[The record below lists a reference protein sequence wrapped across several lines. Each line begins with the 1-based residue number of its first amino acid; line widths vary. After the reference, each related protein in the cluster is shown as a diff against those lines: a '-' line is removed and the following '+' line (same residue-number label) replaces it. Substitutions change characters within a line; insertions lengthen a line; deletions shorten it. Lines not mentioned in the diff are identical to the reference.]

1 MKYIYIFL
9 AVVIP
14 SLLSFPGILVVF
26 KVEPTG
32 LGGSLNVWFMCSG
45 CEKRSLMFQG
55 SAFVEGSK
63 RTVVGLT
70 LALSFL
76 SGHGFA
82 NFNRT
87 LRQYLGILCI
97 SKNRYYDVIKLAY
110 PHLKDI
116 LDEMCEDEKKN
127 MQELS
132 QDELGSW
139 TRAVV
144 TSDGVCHTHGHFSK
158 NGSFIVKNIYLVDYS
173 GTGTSAC
180 RERMMLSRRSCMR
193 AQQSRWRVC

>member
-1 MKYIYIFL
+1 MYIYSSSVSTDPLVIAIF
-9 AVVIP
+9 
-14 SLLSFPGILVVF
+14 SLLSFTGILVVS

-63 RTVVGLT
+63 RTVGG
-70 LALSFL
+70 LALAVAFFL

-87 LRQYLGILCI
+87 LRQYLGISCI

-110 PHLKDI
+110 PHIKDI
-116 LDEMCEDEKKN
+116 LDEMCEEEKKKLARIN
-127 MQELS
+127 
-132 QDELGSW
+132 W
-139 TRAVV
+139 AA
-144 TSDGVCHTHGHFSK
+144 GHK
-158 NGSFIVKNIYLVDYS
+158 LLLLLMECGTLVDI
-173 GTGTSAC
+173 
-180 RERMMLSRRSCMR
+180 
-193 AQQSRWRVC
+193 

>member
-1 MKYIYIFL
+1 MI
-9 AVVIP
+9 
-14 SLLSFPGILVVF
+14 F

-116 LDEMCEDEKKN
+116 LDEMCEEEKKTCKN
-127 MQELS
+127 YHKMNWVAGHKLS
-132 QDELGSW
+132 LLLMECA
-139 TRAVV
+139 T
-144 TSDGVCHTHGHFSK
+144 
-158 NGSFIVKNIYLVDYS
+158 LVDILVKMVLLLLRIF
-173 GTGTSAC
+173 TWWIT
-180 RERMMLSRRSCMR
+180 LVR
-193 AQQSRWRVC
+193 AQVHAGKG

>member
-1 MKYIYIFL
+1 MI
-9 AVVIP
+9 
-14 SLLSFPGILVVF
+14 F

-55 SAFVEGSK
+55 SALVEGSK

-70 LALSFL
+70 LALSFFL
-76 SGHGFA
+76 SVHGFA

-116 LDEMCEDEKKN
+116 LDEMCEEGKKKHARII
-127 MQELS
+127 
-132 QDELGSW
+132 
-139 TRAVV
+139 TR
-144 TSDGVCHTHGHFSK
+144 
-158 NGSFIVKNIYLVDYS
+158 
-173 GTGTSAC
+173 
-180 RERMMLSRRSCMR
+180 
-193 AQQSRWRVC
+193 

>member
-1 MKYIYIFL
+1 
-9 AVVIP
+9 
-14 SLLSFPGILVVF
+14 
-26 KVEPTG
+26 
-32 LGGSLNVWFMCSG
+32 
-45 CEKRSLMFQG
+45 MFQG

-63 RTVVGLT
+63 RTVVGLA
-70 LALSFL
+70 LALAFFL

-116 LDEMCEDEKKN
+116 LDEMCEEGKKN

-144 TSDGVCHTHGHFSK
+144 TSDGVWHTRGHFSK
-158 NGSFIVKNIYLVDYS
+158 NGSFIVKNYL
-173 GTGTSAC
+173 TGGLLWYGHKC
-180 RERMMLSRRSCMR
+180 MRGKDGGRMMLLRRSCMR

>member
-1 MKYIYIFL
+1 MKYIYIYFL
-9 AVVIP
+9 TVVIS
-14 SLLSFPGILVVF
+14 SLLSFPGILVIF

-55 SAFVEGSK
+55 SALVEASK

-70 LALSFL
+70 LALFFFL
-76 SGHGFA
+76 SVHGFA

-116 LDEMCEDEKKN
+116 LDEMCEEEKKN
-127 MQELS
+127 MQEL
-132 QDELGSW
+132 
-139 TRAVV
+139 
-144 TSDGVCHTHGHFSK
+144 
-158 NGSFIVKNIYLVDYS
+158 
-173 GTGTSAC
+173 
-180 RERMMLSRRSCMR
+180 
-193 AQQSRWRVC
+193 

>member
-1 MKYIYIFL
+1 MKYIYIYFL
-9 AVVIP
+9 TVVIS
-14 SLLSFPGILVVF
+14 SLLSFPGILVIF

-55 SAFVEGSK
+55 SALVEGSK
-63 RTVVGLT
+63 RTVVELT
-70 LALSFL
+70 LALFFFL
-76 SGHGFA
+76 SVHGFA

-116 LDEMCEDEKKN
+116 LDEMCEEEKKN
-127 MQELS
+127 MQEL
-132 QDELGSW
+132 
-139 TRAVV
+139 
-144 TSDGVCHTHGHFSK
+144 
-158 NGSFIVKNIYLVDYS
+158 
-173 GTGTSAC
+173 
-180 RERMMLSRRSCMR
+180 
-193 AQQSRWRVC
+193 

>member
-1 MKYIYIFL
+1 MI
-9 AVVIP
+9 
-14 SLLSFPGILVVF
+14 F

-55 SAFVEGSK
+55 SALVEGSK

-70 LALSFL
+70 LALSFFL
-76 SGHGFA
+76 SVHGFA

-144 TSDGVCHTHGHFSK
+144 TSDGVWHTHGHFSK
-158 NGSFIVKNIYLVDYS
+158 NGSFIVKNI
-173 GTGTSAC
+173 
-180 RERMMLSRRSCMR
+180 
-193 AQQSRWRVC
+193 

>member
-1 MKYIYIFL
+1 
-9 AVVIP
+9 
-14 SLLSFPGILVVF
+14 
-26 KVEPTG
+26 
-32 LGGSLNVWFMCSG
+32 
-45 CEKRSLMFQG
+45 MFQG

-116 LDEMCEDEKKN
+116 LDEMCEEEKKTCKN
-127 MQELS
+127 YHKMNWVAGHKLS
-132 QDELGSW
+132 LLLMECA
-139 TRAVV
+139 T
-144 TSDGVCHTHGHFSK
+144 
-158 NGSFIVKNIYLVDYS
+158 LVDILVKMVLLLLRIF
-173 GTGTSAC
+173 TWWIT
-180 RERMMLSRRSCMR
+180 LVR
-193 AQQSRWRVC
+193 AQVHAGKE

>member
-1 MKYIYIFL
+1 
-9 AVVIP
+9 
-14 SLLSFPGILVVF
+14 
-26 KVEPTG
+26 
-32 LGGSLNVWFMCSG
+32 
-45 CEKRSLMFQG
+45 MFQG
-55 SAFVEGSK
+55 SALVEGSK

-70 LALSFL
+70 LALSFFL
-76 SGHGFA
+76 SVHGFA

-116 LDEMCEDEKKN
+116 LDEMCEEGKKN

-144 TSDGVCHTHGHFSK
+144 TSDGVWHTRGHFSK
-158 NGSFIVKNIYLVDYS
+158 NGSFIVKNYL
-173 GTGTSAC
+173 TGG
-180 RERMMLSRRSCMR
+180 LLWYGHKCMR
-193 AQQSRWRVC
+193 GNDDVVAEELYEGTAKSVEGVLAD

>member
-1 MKYIYIFL
+1 MI
-9 AVVIP
+9 
-14 SLLSFPGILVVF
+14 F

-45 CEKRSLMFQG
+45 CEKRSFMFQG
-55 SAFVEGSK
+55 SALVEGSK
-63 RTVVGLT
+63 RTVVALT
-70 LALSFL
+70 LALSFFL
-76 SGHGFA
+76 SVHGFA

-116 LDEMCEDEKKN
+116 LDEMCEEGKKN
-127 MQELS
+127 MQELL

-139 TRAVV
+139 TPAVV
-144 TSDGVCHTHGHFSK
+144 TSDGV
-158 NGSFIVKNIYLVDYS
+158 
-173 GTGTSAC
+173 
-180 RERMMLSRRSCMR
+180 
-193 AQQSRWRVC
+193 